1 MLRTLKE
8 KIAASTLKK
17 KIDASMGLKFV
28 VVMTGFV
35 SLLMIAGTFFVAR
48 TMMDGE
54 YRSIETRGR
63 EIGLFLGKAGS
74 DFMLDRNI
82 VALDSLVDEAVR
94 SQDVLY
100 VVVADAGG
108 VALSTPYVS
117 FNRDNPDVKALM
129 TGEGAGDVPALVARV
144 RRQFE
149 VLEVAV
155 EIKPRGTKIG
165 TVTMG
170 FGTSGVQQA
179 IRNIVY
185 LLLGTSVGIVLLLS
199 SVLYIMARRMIVVPT
214 REAVAVASNIAAG
227 DLSVTVHVKSI
238 DEIGMLGRGLNRM
251 IIGLK
256 GMVENVRKA
265 AGNSAV
271 VWKEVREISE
281 EITTGSKTQ
290 AESVEEA
297 ASSVNEM
304 HFSLKEIAG
313 NVEDIYETSE
323 QTSSSVI
330 EMAASIQEVA
340 LTMSELSSSIEDTVT
355 AITQMFAA
363 IRQIAENVAV
373 LSSAAEETAA
383 STTEISASVREV
395 ESNARESASIAEA
408 VAADAEQLGM
418 RSIEKTIAGMTRI
431 EEAARRSA
439 DVVNRLGG
447 RADSVGAILTVIE
460 DITDQTSLLALNAA
474 ILAAQAGEHGRGF
487 AVVAAEIRELA
498 NRTASSTKEIS
509 ALISSVQEESREAVE
524 VMKEEVLLAEEGV
537 RLSQD
542 TGAALTKILERA
554 GQSRNMSKN
563 INRAASEQSVGIRQV
578 SAAVDKINDMAHQI
592 ARATTEQ
599 RIGSEQIMRAAE
611 KMRELTR
618 VVKRSTDEQVKG
630 SKDITGAVEN
640 MSAKISLVNRATGEV
655 QIGSDLIVQAI
666 DRIKE
671 IARANADLATGLHGA
686 MDVIAVQTGS
696 LNKEIEKFKT

>member
-1 MLRTLKE
+1 
-8 KIAASTLKK
+8 
-17 KIDASMGLKFV
+17 
-28 VVMTGFV
+28 
-35 SLLMIAGTFFVAR
+35 
-48 TMMDGE
+48 
-54 YRSIETRGR
+54 
-63 EIGLFLGKAGS
+63 
-74 DFMLDRNI
+74 
-82 VALDSLVDEAVR
+82 VALDSLVDEAAK

-100 VVVADAGG
+100 AVVADANGA
-108 VALSTPYVS
+108 ALSTPYVS

-129 TGEGAGDVPALVARV
+129 TGEGAGDVAVLVARV
-144 RRQFE
+144 RQRFE

-155 EIKPRGTKIG
+155 EINARGTKLG

-170 FGTSGVQQA
+170 FETSGVKQT

-199 SVLYIMARRMIVVPT
+199 FILYVMTRKMILVPT
-214 REAVAVASNIAAG
+214 KEAVAVASNIAAG
-227 DLSVTVHVKSI
+227 DLSKSVHVKSV

-265 AGNSAV
+265 AGNSAA
-271 VWKEVREISE
+271 VWKEVQEISA
-281 EITTGSKTQ
+281 EISTGSKAQ

-340 LTMSELSSSIEDTVT
+340 LTMSELSSSIEETVT
-355 AITQMFAA
+355 AITQMSAA
-363 IRQIAENVAV
+363 VRQIAENVAV
-373 LSSAAEETAA
+373 LSAAAEETAA

-395 ESNARESASIAEA
+395 ESNARESAVIAEA

-439 DVVNRLGG
+439 DVVNRLGD
-447 RADSVGAILTVIE
+447 RADSVGTILTVIE
-460 DITDQTSLLALNAA
+460 DITDQTGLLALNAA

-498 NRTASSTKEIS
+498 NRTASSTQEIS
-509 ALISSVQEESREAVE
+509 ALITSVQEESREAVA
-524 VMKEEVLLAEEGV
+524 VMKEEVQLAEEGV
-537 RLSQD
+537 LLSRD
-542 TGAALTKILERA
+542 AGAALTKIVERA
-554 GQSRNMSKN
+554 GQARSMSKN
-563 INRAASEQSVGIRQV
+563 INRAASEQSLGIRQV
-578 SAAVDKINDMAHQI
+578 GAAVDKINDMAHQI

-599 RIGSEQIMRAAE
+599 RTGSEQIMRAAE

-640 MSAKISLVNRATGEV
+640 MSAKISLVNRAAGEV
-655 QIGSDLIVQAI
+655 QTGSDLIVQAI

-671 IARANADLATGLHGA
+671 IARANADLAAGLHVA
-686 MDVIAVQTGS
+686 MDVIAGQTGL

>member
-1 MLRTLKE
+1 MLRTIKE
-8 KIAASTLKK
+8 KIASSNLKK

-28 VVMTGFV
+28 VVMTCFV

-48 TMMDGE
+48 TMMAGE

-74 DFMLDRNI
+74 DFIRDRNI
-82 VALDSLVDEAVR
+82 VALDSLVDEAAK

-100 VVVADAGG
+100 AVVADANGA
-108 VALSTPYVS
+108 ALSTPYVS

-129 TGEGAGDVPALVARV
+129 AGEGAGDVAALVARV
-144 RRQFE
+144 RQRFE

-155 EIKPRGTKIG
+155 EINTRGTKLG

-170 FGTSGVQQA
+170 FETSGVKQA
-179 IRNIVY
+179 IRKIVY

-199 SVLYIMARRMIVVPT
+199 FILYVMTRKMILAPT
-214 REAVAVASNIAAG
+214 KEAVAVASNIAAG
-227 DLSVTVHVKSI
+227 DLSVSVHVKSV

-256 GMVENVRKA
+256 GMVENVRNA
-265 AGNSAV
+265 AGKSAV
-271 VWKEVREISE
+271 VWKEVQGISAEIS
-281 EITTGSKTQ
+281 TGSKAQ

-340 LTMSELSSSIEDTVT
+340 QTMTELSSSIEETVT
-355 AITQMFAA
+355 AITQMSAA
-363 IRQIAENVAV
+363 VRQIAENVAV
-373 LSSAAEETAA
+373 LSSAAEDTAA
-383 STTEISASVREV
+383 STTEITASVREV
-395 ESNARESASIAEA
+395 ESNARESAVIAEA

-439 DVVNRLGG
+439 DVVNRLGD
-447 RADSVGAILTVIE
+447 RADSVGTILTVIE
-460 DITDQTSLLALNAA
+460 DITDQTGLLALNAA

-498 NRTASSTKEIS
+498 NRTASSTQEIS
-509 ALISSVQEESREAVE
+509 ALITSVQEESREAVE
-524 VMKEEVLLAEEGV
+524 VMKEEVLLSEEGV
-537 RLSQD
+537 RLSRD
-542 TGAALTKILERA
+542 AGAALAKILERA
-554 GQSRNMSKN
+554 GQARSMSKN
-563 INRAASEQSVGIRQV
+563 INRAASEQSLGIRQV
-578 SAAVDKINDMAHQI
+578 SIAVDKINDMAHQI

-599 RIGSEQIMRAAE
+599 QTGSEQIMRAAE

-630 SKDITGAVEN
+630 SRDITGAVEN
-640 MSAKISLVNRATGEV
+640 MSAKISLVNRAAGEV
-655 QIGSDLIVQAI
+655 QTGSDLIVQAI

-671 IARANADLATGLHGA
+671 IARANADLAAGLHVA
-686 MDVIAVQTGS
+686 MDVIAVQAGS